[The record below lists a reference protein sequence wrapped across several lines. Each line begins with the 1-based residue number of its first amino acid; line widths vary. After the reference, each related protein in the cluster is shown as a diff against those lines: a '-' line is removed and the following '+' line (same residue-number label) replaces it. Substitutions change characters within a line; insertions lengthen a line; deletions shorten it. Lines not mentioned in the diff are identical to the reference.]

1 MQQKLKSNR
10 HDLTTIKIN
19 KIDLSSEVEKITQTV
34 NCKKHLHWEFRL
46 KKKAKRNILKEI
58 LKNDV
63 NKILD
68 IYEWFWNL

>member
-46 KKKAKRNILKEI
+46 KKNSKKKHIERNFK
-58 LKNDV
+58 K
-63 NKILD
+63 
-68 IYEWFWNL
+68 